1 MARTTKL
8 MLKPGASPTR
18 KNLLDRFFEDWHVPS
33 IFGEPREWVPAFDIY
48 ENDKNYVLKAE
59 IPGINSKE
67 LDVTLTDGLLTVKGE
82 KRKESEER
90 GETYHRIER
99 RYGAFERS
107 FHVPDSIQADR
118 VGAEYRDGILTL
130 TLPKVERRRVK
141 KIDVK

>member
-33 IFGEPREWVPAFDIY
+33 IFGEQREWVPAFDIY

>member
-1 MARTTKL
+1 MGRTTKL

-33 IFGEPREWVPAFDIY
+33 IFGEQREWVPAFDIY

-59 IPGINSKE
+59 IPGINPKE
-67 LDVTLTDGLLTVKGE
+67 LDVSLTDGLLTVKGE

-130 TLPKVERRRVK
+130 TLPKVERRRVRQ
-141 KIDVK
+141 IDVK

>member
-33 IFGEPREWVPAFDIY
+33 IFGEQKEWVPAFDIY